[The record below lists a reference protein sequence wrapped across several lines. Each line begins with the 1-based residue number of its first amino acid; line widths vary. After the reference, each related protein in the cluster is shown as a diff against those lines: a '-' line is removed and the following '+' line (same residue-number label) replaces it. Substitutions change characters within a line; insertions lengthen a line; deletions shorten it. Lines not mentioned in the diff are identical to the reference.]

1 MANLAQHTKGSFAMS
16 NVTSSPRPSRR
27 HLLQWVGKTAGAT
40 ALYQTMAALGLLQT
54 APAWAGPASLR
65 LSGGHRKTVAVL
77 GAGMSGLMAAYE
89 LQEAGY
95 RCVVLE
101 TLGHPGGRNLTA
113 RRGTRVV
120 EDTGPQGRTEQVC
133 QFDEGLYMNLGPARL
148 PFQHERVM
156 HYCKTLKVP
165 LEVYVMST
173 TANLFQSD
181 KAFGG
186 KAVPRFRLG
195 NDVNSHIAEMMGK
208 AVSRGALDADLSA
221 EDRQRFM
228 AMVRTFGGLPLDGTD
243 GSASDTPRN
252 LCLNPMTVQAM
263 CAANPRLALDDML
276 RSGFWEHRFFQP
288 IEGDWEPTLFQPVGG
303 MDKLVDAFT
312 RQVGSLIRYRA
323 HIKHISIQAQGV
335 TVTYRDGKTG
345 HHHTLQVDHVLS
357 CIPLPKLAAIPNNFS
372 TSYKEAVSAAP
383 MGALYKLAWQA
394 QERFWE
400 RPPYNIFG
408 GISYID
414 SPLTQMWYPSNDY
427 LSRKGIL
434 AGCYTYD
441 QRAQSYGRMTLDER
455 IVAARRDS
463 VKLHAEFA
471 SDRLLP
477 SSKAISIAWHQA
489 EGQSGGYAAWDH
501 QDTAQE
507 KVYQRLLQPEGRFM
521 AMGDQLSPLP
531 GWQEGAF
538 LSAEHAL
545 NTCY

>member
-1 MANLAQHTKGSFAMS
+1 MS
-16 NVTSSPRPSRR
+16 NSTSFSRPTRR
-27 HLLQWVGKTAGAT
+27 HLLQWVGRMAGAT
-40 ALYQTMAALGLLQT
+40 ALYQTMAALGLLHA
-54 APAWAGPASLR
+54 APAWSGTDSLR
-65 LSGGHRKTVAVL
+65 LSRGQGKTVAIL

-89 LQEAGY
+89 LQKAGY

-101 TLGHPGGRNLTA
+101 ALGHAGGRNLTA

-133 QFDEGLYMNLGPARL
+133 QFDDGLYMNLGPARL

-156 HYCKTLKVP
+156 HYCKVLKVP

-173 TANLFQSD
+173 TANLYQSD
-181 KAFGG
+181 SAFGG

-195 NDVNSHIAEMMGK
+195 NDVNSHIAELLGK
-208 AVSRGALDADLSA
+208 AVSRGALNAELSA

-243 GSASDTPRN
+243 GSAADTPRN
-252 LCLNPMTVQAM
+252 LCLSPMTVQAM
-263 CAANPRLALDDML
+263 CEPNPRLALDDML

-303 MDKLVDAFT
+303 MDKLVEAFT
-312 RQVGSLIRYRA
+312 RHVGSLIRYRTQ
-323 HIKHISIQAQGV
+323 IKHIATEAQGV
-335 TVTYRDGKTG
+335 RVFYRDGSTG
-345 HHHTLQVDHVLS
+345 HDHTLLADHVLS
-357 CIPLPKLAAIPNNFS
+357 CIPLPKLAAIPSNFS
-372 TSYKEAVSAAP
+372 SSYKEAIAAAP

-400 RPPYNIFG
+400 QPPYNIFG

-427 LSRKGIL
+427 FSRKGII

-441 QRAQSYGRMTLDER
+441 QRAEAYGRMTLAER
-455 IVAARRDS
+455 IVSARQES
-463 VKLHAEFA
+463 IKLHAEYGNEH
-471 SDRLLP
+471 LLP
-477 SSKAISIAWHQA
+477 SSKAISIAWNQA

-501 QDTAQE
+501 QNPHQE
-507 KVYQRLLQPEGRFM
+507 RAYQRLLQPEGRFM

-545 NTCY
+545 NTCN